1 MNNMFA
7 NVLSGI
13 AGAAADTGSKAC
25 VFLFIDEPE
34 CPKCLIK

>member
-1 MNNMFA
+1 MFA

-25 VFLFIDEPE
+25 IVVFIDEPE
-34 CPKCLIK
+34 CPQSLLK